1 MGCFLYTPSNMVDHT
16 GSRTW
21 WITRDQEHGELRIHI
36 CICCTVCPFP
46 CFMLLQALLGEQ
58 TEALRGTLKELLEN
72 MLTLRGQVRKLSDL
86 VCL

>member
-1 MGCFLYTPSNMVDHT
+1 
-16 GSRTW
+16 
-21 WITRDQEHGELRIHI
+21 
-36 CICCTVCPFP
+36 
-46 CFMLLQALLGEQ
+46 MLLQALLGEQ